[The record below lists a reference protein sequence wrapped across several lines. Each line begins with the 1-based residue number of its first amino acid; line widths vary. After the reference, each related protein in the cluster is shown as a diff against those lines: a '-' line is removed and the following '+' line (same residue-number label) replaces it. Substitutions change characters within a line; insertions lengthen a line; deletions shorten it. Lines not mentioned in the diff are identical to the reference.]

1 VYFIS
6 PNDQFPPVELADEDG
21 FLAVTRELSIQR
33 ILEAYHLGIFPWY
46 SEGQPVLWWSPDP
59 RMVLFPED
67 LKISR
72 SMRPY
77 LNKNKFQVTF
87 NKDFEAVIDH
97 CGKVFREGQDGT
109 WITPEIKSSYLEL
122 HRMGIAT
129 SVEVWDHN
137 KLVGGLYGIYLKGK
151 KLFCGESMFSHVSNA
166 SKFGFIKMVEMLKD
180 NGVRLIDCQVYTQHL
195 ASLGAQEI
203 PREQFLEFL
212 NEPS

>member
-1 VYFIS
+1 
-6 PNDQFPPVELADEDG
+6 
-21 FLAVTRELSIQR
+21 
-33 ILEAYHLGIFPWY
+33 
-46 SEGQPVLWWSPDP
+46 
-59 RMVLFPED
+59 
-67 LKISR
+67 
-72 SMRPY
+72 MRPY

-212 NEPS
+212 NDPS